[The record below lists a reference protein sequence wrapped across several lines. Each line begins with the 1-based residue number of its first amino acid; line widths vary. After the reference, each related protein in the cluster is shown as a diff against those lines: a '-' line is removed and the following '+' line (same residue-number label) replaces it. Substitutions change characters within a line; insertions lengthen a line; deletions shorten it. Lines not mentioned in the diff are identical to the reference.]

1 MSRRIAFVAVF
12 VSLATSAASRA
23 ADWPAFRGTNR
34 DGISPEKSAPTTW
47 GPDKNIKWKA
57 PLPAGGN
64 SSPIVWGGRVFL
76 TCAEDDKG
84 ARRSLYCFDRAD
96 GKQRWVRT
104 VPYDKPDPTHGQN
117 PYAASTPVTDGERV
131 VVWHG
136 SAGVFC
142 YDMEGKELWNHDIG
156 EVRHIWGYA
165 SSPVLHGKL
174 VILNVGPGERS
185 FVLALDKHTGEKMWH
200 SAAIEGAEDKSPR
213 TGNWLGSWSTPVV
226 TKAGGFDV
234 ILVPAPARVLGYD
247 ARTGRAIFSCQGTGP
262 LAYSDVMIAS
272 EGDDAMLVFMSGYSG
287 PSIGFKLANLDGVV
301 GDFPPPVW
309 RHDDKPPQRV
319 GTGVVIGRHIYM
331 PSEPAIQCIEVD
343 TGKVVWQQRF
353 GGQTFW
359 ASVTAVG
366 KRCYVTSQQGVT
378 YVFDAD
384 PAKYV
389 PVAQNDLG
397 ETCNSTIAVSNGE
410 IFHRTYDH
418 LYCIGGEK

>member
-1 MSRRIAFVAVF
+1 MSRRIAFFAVL
-12 VSLATSAASRA
+12 VSLSAGGATRA
-23 ADWPAFRGTNR
+23 ADWPAFRGPNR

-47 GPDKNIKWKA
+47 GPDKNIKWKV
-57 PLPAGGN
+57 PLPVGGN

-96 GKQRWVRT
+96 GKQRWVKT

-131 VVWHG
+131 IAWHG

-142 YDMEGKELWNHDIG
+142 YDMDGKELWKYDVG

-165 SSPVLHGKL
+165 SSPVIHGDT
-174 VILNVGPGERS
+174 VIMNIGPGKRS
-185 FVLALDKHTGEKMWH
+185 FVLALDKKTGDLRWNG
-200 SAAIEGAEDKSPR
+200 IPVDGAEDKHPR

-226 TKAGGFDV
+226 AKVGDRELV
-234 ILVPAPARVLGYD
+234 LVPAPGHVRAYD
-247 ARTGRAIFSCQGTGP
+247 LAGGRIEWECEGTGP
-262 LAYSDVMIAS
+262 LAYTDVMIA
-272 EGDDAMLVFMSGYSG
+272 GGGKDAVAVYMSGYAG
-287 PSIGFKLANLDGVV
+287 PSLAFKLDDDARGPVK
-301 GDFPPPVW
+301 PVW

-353 GGQTFW
+353 GGHTFW

-397 ETCNSTIAVSNGE
+397 QTCNSTIAVSNGE

-418 LYCIGGEK
+418 LYCIAE

>member
-1 MSRRIAFVAVF
+1 MSRRVAFLAVALSI
-12 VSLATSAASRA
+12 SLSVTAGA
-23 ADWPAFRGTNR
+23 ADWPAFRGQN
-34 DGISPEKSAPTTW
+34 GNGLSPEKAAPTTW
-47 GPDKNIKWKA
+47 GPEQNIKWKV

-64 SSPIVWGGRVFL
+64 SSPIVAGGRVFL
-76 TCAEDDKG
+76 TCAEDAKG
-84 ARRSLYCFDRAD
+84 TRRSLYCFDRAD
-96 GKQRWVRT
+96 GKRLWAKT
-104 VPYDKPDPTHGQN
+104 VLPDPTHEQN
-117 PYAASTPVTDGERV
+117 PYAGSTPVSDGERV

-142 YDMEGKELWNHDIG
+142 YDMDGKELWTYDVG
-156 EVRHIWGYA
+156 VVRHIWGYA
-165 SSPVLHGKL
+165 SSPIIHGDL

-185 FVLALDKHTGEKMWH
+185 IVIALDKKTGELEWRGAPIH
-200 SAAIEGAEDKSPR
+200 GAEDKSPL

-226 TKAGGFDV
+226 AQGHEREV
-234 ILVPAPARVLGYD
+234 VLVPAPDHVRAYDVASGRVM
-247 ARTGRAIFSCQGTGP
+247 SSWKGTGP
-262 LAYSDVMIAS
+262 LAYTDVMVAG
-272 EGDDAMLVFMSGYSG
+272 EGKDAVAVYMSGYGG
-287 PSIGFKLANLDGVV
+287 PSIAFKPGGKGGYLAE
-301 GDFPPPVW
+301 PTW

-353 GGQTFW
+353 PGQTFW

-366 KRCYVTSQQGVT
+366 NRCYVTSQQGVT

-397 ETCNSTIAVSNGE
+397 ETSNSTIAVSDGQ
-410 IFHRTYDH
+410 IFHRTYEH
-418 LYCIGGEK
+418 LYCIAEP